1 MQSQAQAPHAVET
14 LPQVAATL
22 AQPDDTE
29 PSAGRQTELR
39 AAYAANVAASKPP
52 YADIHIRTRG
62 ELLWVLRERGW
73 SGQHDAYTVKYIIKP
88 RGESHE
94 SANLSGVNLSHVC
107 LGDIHLRMA
116 DLSGANLVFANLRG
130 AHLADANFS
139 NADMGRIN
147 LSNAELRHANLS
159 AAHMREADLSGAN
172 AHYSNLQDTRLHR
185 ANLKGT
191 VLHGARM
198 DPATVLSNAAIDSH
212 TWLGDVIWNGVSLA
226 RIDWDQAPRLGDE
239 DTFRIREEIVQP
251 NETPESSKPTP
262 VPRITAYQDAA
273 RAYHQLANAM
283 QSQGLSE
290 PAGRYAYRAQ
300 VLERK
305 IYLRKGWLGRWFFS
319 LLLGLLAGYGYRMGR
334 IIIAYLLVVGSAA
347 VAYYICSMLGY
358 GPQPPLNAAQALLV
372 SITAF
377 HGRVFSEQFSIT
389 TPQAWIAAIEAVL
402 GLLVEG
408 VFIAML
414 TQRFFGK

>member
-1 MQSQAQAPHAVET
+1 
-14 LPQVAATL
+14 
-22 AQPDDTE
+22 
-29 PSAGRQTELR
+29 
-39 AAYAANVAASKPP
+39 
-52 YADIHIRTRG
+52 
-62 ELLWVLRERGW
+62 
-73 SGQHDAYTVKYIIKP
+73 
-88 RGESHE
+88 
-94 SANLSGVNLSHVC
+94 
-107 LGDIHLRMA
+107 
-116 DLSGANLVFANLRG
+116 
-130 AHLADANFS
+130 
-139 NADMGRIN
+139 
-147 LSNAELRHANLS
+147 
-159 AAHMREADLSGAN
+159 
-172 AHYSNLQDTRLHR
+172 TRLHR

-198 DPATVLSNAAIDSH
+198 DPATVLSDVTFDSH

-226 RIDWDQAPRLGDE
+226 RIDWDQVPRLGDE
-239 DTFRIREEIVQP
+239 DSLRIREDLVEP
-251 NETPESSKPTP
+251 HEKPESSRPTS
-262 VPRITAYQDAA
+262 VTRITAYLDAA
-273 RAYHQLANAM
+273 RAYHQLANAL

-305 IYLRKGWLGRWFFS
+305 TYLRKGMLGRWFFS

-334 IIIAYLLVVGSAA
+334 IIMAYLLVVGSAA
-347 VAYYICSMLGY
+347 VAYFMCGWLGY
-358 GPQPPLNAAQALLV
+358 GPQPPLDAPAALLV

-377 HGRVFSEQFSIT
+377 HGRVFSGQFGIA